1 MDPLVKQ
8 CVDAKKQVFETY
20 FDVPPAVAPELNA
33 LFERIDALGEG
44 TNDAATFEARF
55 QAELQ
60 TEYNGMFQKV
70 TPRPVQMTKEE
81 KEASRKLAME
91 LTYGSSDPA
100 AVAAGIA
107 KDVAADAAGYAATEL
122 HERGLSARRQAMIA
136 SGTYGEYTRISN
148 AVDDARRAGGF
159 LSRLFGKKK
168 QEEEP
173 LEETEG

>member
-33 LFERIDALGEG
+33 LFARIDALGEG
-44 TNDAATFEARF
+44 TNDAAAFEARF

-60 TEYNGMFQKV
+60 AEYNGMFQKV

-107 KDVAADAAGYAATEL
+107 KDVAADAAGYAATEHFRAEKGDDRL
-122 HERGLSARRQAMIA
+122 RHLRRIHADQQRRGRCPSR
-136 SGTYGEYTRISN
+136 GRISFPP
-148 AVDDARRAGGF
+148 VR
-159 LSRLFGKKK
+159 
-168 QEEEP
+168 QEEAGRR
-173 LEETEG
+173 TR